1 MEGSPT
7 LLCCERCND
16 GRLPLRFSPMSRSFQ
31 NRTAKVVQPRQNVQR
46 LTRRRPQGSSQQPQ
60 MLETNVRLT
69 HRYRFAVTSAFAGAV
84 TFTDIAG
91 AMGTFGT
98 VTNTT
103 VVAWIASLRIKR
115 VEMWTP
121 PPSQGA
127 TATCSIDW
135 FSTNQQP
142 AMEFSDTSVSTAI
155 PAHVR
160 CVPPAKSLAAF
171 WQAAGNAA
179 NAFELVAPAGTIID
193 IHVDGILIDADDVG
207 VTYAVATAVIGK
219 PYYLSLDGPASN
231 LLVPVSMVTT
241 H

>member
-1 MEGSPT
+1 
-7 LLCCERCND
+7 
-16 GRLPLRFSPMSRSFQ
+16 
-31 NRTAKVVQPRQNVQR
+31 
-46 LTRRRPQGSSQQPQ
+46 
-60 MLETNVRLT
+60 MLETNVRLA
-69 HRYRFAVTSAFAGAV
+69 HRFRFAATSAFVGAV
-84 TFTDIAG
+84 TFADIAG
-91 AMGTFGT
+91 AMGVFGT
-98 VTNTT
+98 QTNAQVT
-103 VVAWIASLRIKR
+103 AWSASIRLKS

-127 TATCSIDW
+127 AATCSIDW

-160 CVPPAKSLAAF
+160 CSPPAKSLAAF

-179 NAFELVAPAGTIID
+179 NAFELVAPAGTILD
-193 IHVDGILIDADDVG
+193 ISVEGILIDADEVG

-219 PYYLSLDGPASN
+219 PYYLALDGFASN